1 MESNEKTMTPE
12 ESLQFIKKT
21 ILNSRRNLKE
31 NGFYYLLWGWLLTFA
46 SLTNYFLIRYLHAKE
61 MYEQIFIT
69 STIVWGIFVAVGFII
84 VFIYISKTGKKYAI
98 ITHLDRII
106 TTLWLTAG
114 VVFVLI
120 ILFCYRYESYPTPY
134 ILAITGMTTFISGM
148 MIRYTPLIGGG
159 ILFAVVSVISIFVP
173 ALSQL
178 LLVAISLVLGFLI
191 PGYLLKTS
199 KE

>member
-1 MESNEKTMTPE
+1 
-12 ESLQFIKKT
+12 
-21 ILNSRRNLKE
+21 
-31 NGFYYLLWGWLLTFA
+31 
-46 SLTNYFLIRYLHAKE
+46 
-61 MYEQIFIT
+61 MYKQIFIA
-69 STIVWGIFVAVGFII
+69 STIAWGIFVAVGFII

-173 ALSQL
+173 ALSLITAEQAEFNYL
-178 LLVAISLVLGFLI
+178 KEQTQATSGNLSVQINKLKEAGYIEVKKKFKGNYPQTICKITKLGIRRFEEYIDALQ
-191 PGYLLKTS
+191 GYLGRND
-199 KE
+199 